1 MHLSPLRL
9 FFSGFWLSI
18 PVAMVLAFVIF
29 ADLTADD
36 PLSTFARPL
45 LWQAGNWLVDAAL
58 RFDTG
63 PINAA
68 LFGVASAHVLGMLL
82 RWLRFSSARKT
93 LMLQAERTRACPSCS
108 VLIPIQTTLCRH
120 CHANVKRP
128 YVDEEGAGD
137 QIQKLL
143 SMHALGM
150 THRELAAFLNR
161 NGELLLRDHSIWTA
175 RKIARLLAR
184 AKTVSKAA

>member
-1 MHLSPLRL
+1 MRISPLRL

-18 PVAMVLAFVIF
+18 PLALLLALVIF
-29 ADLTADD
+29 ADASADD
-36 PLSTFARPL
+36 PLSNFARPL

-58 RFDTG
+58 SFETG

-82 RWLRFSSARKT
+82 RWLGISRARKT
-93 LMLQAERTRACPSCS
+93 LALQAERTRTCPSCS

-120 CHANVKRP
+120 CHADVKRP
-128 YVDEEGAGD
+128 YVDDQLAGEH
-137 QIQKLL
+137 IQKLL

-150 THRELAAFLNR
+150 THREIAEFLNR

-184 AKTVSKAA
+184 AKAVSKAA

>member
-1 MHLSPLRL
+1 MRISPVRL

-18 PVAMVLAFVIF
+18 PLALLLALVIF
-29 ADLTADD
+29 ADTGADD
-36 PLSTFARPL
+36 PLSNFARPL
-45 LWQAGNWLVDAAL
+45 LWQAGNWLVDAASS
-58 RFDTG
+58 FETG

-82 RWLRFSSARKT
+82 RWLGISRARRT
-93 LMLQAERTRACPSCS
+93 LALQAERTRTCPSCS

-120 CHANVKRP
+120 CHAEVKRP
-128 YVDEEGAGD
+128 YVDDQLAGEH
-137 QIQKLL
+137 IQKLL

-150 THRELAAFLNR
+150 THREIAEFLNR
-161 NGELLLRDHSIWTA
+161 NGELLLRDHSVWTA

-184 AKTVSKAA
+184 AKALSKAA